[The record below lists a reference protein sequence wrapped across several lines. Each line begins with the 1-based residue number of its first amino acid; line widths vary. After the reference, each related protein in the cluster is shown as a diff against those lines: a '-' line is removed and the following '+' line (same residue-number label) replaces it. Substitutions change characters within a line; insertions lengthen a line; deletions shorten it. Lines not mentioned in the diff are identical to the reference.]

1 MREFI
6 VVERLGHEIDQY
18 EYKSTVK
25 HMNNLEDLR
34 TQRMADDPVVVNV
47 SGVYENEIKQLYPVR
62 KIDITAAITQDDI
75 IRALEKDSNIFRT
88 GAVDIHQLSVIPG
101 KKLFTFKSRV
111 YEDLKVT
118 VKFRYNRSGNI
129 KTYEDIS
136 EYINQ
141 VFDEM

>member
-6 VVERLGHEIDQY
+6 VIERLGHEIDQY
-18 EYKSTVK
+18 EYNMSIK
-25 HMNNLEDLR
+25 HMNNLNELSN
-34 TQRMADDPVVVNV
+34 QRMTDDPVVVNV

-75 IRALEKDSNIFRT
+75 IRALEKESNIFRT
-88 GAVDIHQLSVIPG
+88 DAVDIHKLSVIPN

-118 VKFRYNRSGNI
+118 VQFRYNRNSDI

-136 EYINQ
+136 GYINQ
-141 VFDEM
+141 VFDKM